1 MSRACARKKSR
12 TIEERRVGLI
22 PVRCSSGPC
31 PGRSRAAAGLIAGPA
46 AFGDATG
53 ESLPFTH
60 FHLYPPRRPST
71 THSPSLSLRAE
82 QRVTMST
89 AVAAAPP
96 APLAPAPE
104 RHVSPRQY
112 TSIASAPPSAERP
125 EPAQKRA
132 RSNGS
137 PSSVGESAQQGD
149 RPGSGK
155 TSPNRCVDIRW
166 NFLCGTDRLTIFA
179 DSNRNGAPPMIKVKK
194 EPGSPSMPTS
204 RPRPKRL
211 DLSSS
216 VNGRGPQ
223 TARPSAPL
231 TSRDSAGLAVHD
243 MGLACLS
250 PGFQTNDPSMR
261 EQLQRSLDVR
271 DQQRQIIEA
280 RQKGTKPGSSHD
292 SEGPQR
298 TQDTT
303 LFGVQ
308 TRTPTTARRKGP
320 PPGLS
325 IAAPSAAQFAN
336 DRVIQS
342 APLHQTFTGLRPGDP
357 ASRYAQHGPSGLSQ
371 MSHIH
376 HVPATQTNNRLPP
389 IADVFANDRL
399 DVQRGPPTS
408 HSPSHNGQVPP
419 AQPSPGFPPTQQQF
433 AAPMSARQR
442 EFRSA
447 EEAMQ
452 GLSGG
457 RDDLMPKVVHYG
469 GVQPP
474 TPPSPMPPG
483 SAHHHHH
490 QHATAAGAPQ
500 HPQHAYAP
508 HSSGDS
514 APHSSRPDILART
527 SSMNGRRRGREEFE
541 RDNGSPPSRFNTQE
555 AKRTTFAVRGEA
567 EREDDWRQGMSSR
580 EKREEFLR
588 LCERAWDL
596 FHS

>member
-1 MSRACARKKSR
+1 MRQRQRKRAPVRVVQSLAAVLGPLDTRRIHSCRARRSCC
-12 TIEERRVGLI
+12 RRIAAHTNDCI
-22 PVRCSSGPC
+22 PVTP
-31 PGRSRAAAGLIAGPA
+31 
-46 AFGDATG
+46 
-53 ESLPFTH
+53 LPQS
-60 FHLYPPRRPST
+60 PRLLKDS
-71 THSPSLSLRAE
+71 
-82 QRVTMST
+82 MST

-96 APLAPAPE
+96 TTSLASAVD

-112 TSIASAPPSAERP
+112 ASITTAAPSALPSAERV
-125 EPAQKRA
+125 EPAPKRA

-137 PSSVGESAQQGD
+137 PSSAEIHQIVVERSN
-149 RPGSGK
+149 SNGK
-155 TSPNRCVDIRW
+155 SSPTSCVYRQHSRATKP
-166 NFLCGTDRLTIFA
+166 GTDFA
-179 DSNRNGAPPMIKVKK
+179 LSSRQNVLPPMIKVKK
-194 EPGSPSMPTS
+194 EPGSPPMSSS

-216 VNGRGPQ
+216 TPNSRGPQ

-231 TSRDSAGLAVHD
+231 TSRESAGLQVQD
-243 MGLACLS
+243 VGLACLS
-250 PGFQTNDPSMR
+250 PGFQTNDPGMR

-280 RQKGTKPGSSHD
+280 RQKGTKPGSAHD
-292 SEGPQR
+292 SDAPR

-308 TRTPTTARRKGP
+308 TRTPTTSRRKGP

-357 ASRYAQHGPSGLSQ
+357 TFTRHAQHGPSGLSQ

-399 DVQRGPPTS
+399 EMRGQLPLQ
-408 HSPSHNGQVPP
+408 SPSHPNGIPP
-419 AQPSPGFPPTQQQF
+419 VPSPGFPPQPQQM
-433 AAPMSARQR
+433 PGSAR
-442 EFRSA
+442 FRSA
-447 EEAMQ
+447 DEAVA

-474 TPPSPMPPG
+474 TPPSPMNVEHTSGG
-483 SAHHHHH
+483 SR
-490 QHATAAGAPQ
+490 QPY
-500 HPQHAYAP
+500 HP
-508 HSSGDS
+508 DS
-514 APHSSRPDILART
+514 DRRPDILART

-541 RDNGSPPSRFNTQE
+541 RDNGSPPSTFNHQE
-555 AKRTTFAVRGEA
+555 PKRATFAVRGEA
-567 EREDDWRQGMSSR
+567 MDEDWRAGMSSA
-580 EKREEFLR
+580 EKKEEFLR

>member
-1 MSRACARKKSR
+1 
-12 TIEERRVGLI
+12 
-22 PVRCSSGPC
+22 
-31 PGRSRAAAGLIAGPA
+31 
-46 AFGDATG
+46 
-53 ESLPFTH
+53 
-60 FHLYPPRRPST
+60 
-71 THSPSLSLRAE
+71 
-82 QRVTMST
+82 
-89 AVAAAPP
+89 
-96 APLAPAPE
+96 
-104 RHVSPRQY
+104 
-112 TSIASAPPSAERP
+112 
-125 EPAQKRA
+125 
-132 RSNGS
+132 
-137 PSSVGESAQQGD
+137 
-149 RPGSGK
+149 
-155 TSPNRCVDIRW
+155 
-166 NFLCGTDRLTIFA
+166 
-179 DSNRNGAPPMIKVKK
+179 MIKVKK
-194 EPGSPSMPTS
+194 EPGSPSMGAS

-216 VNGRGPQ
+216 GNGRGPQ

-231 TSRDSAGLAVHD
+231 TSRDSAGLHIQD

-280 RQKGTKPGSSHD
+280 RQKGGKPGSSHD

-308 TRTPTTARRKGP
+308 TRTPTTSRRKGP

-342 APLHQTFTGLRPGDP
+342 APLHQTFTGLRPGEQP
-357 ASRYAQHGPSGLSQ
+357 SSRYAQHGPSGLSQ

-399 DVQRGPPTS
+399 DVQRGAPTS
-408 HSPSHNGQVPP
+408 HSPGHNGQAPP

-483 SAHHHHH
+483 SAHQQ
-490 QHATAAGAPQ
+490 QHAAAGAQ
-500 HPQHAYAP
+500 QHAYGP
-508 HSSGDS
+508 SSDP
-514 APHSSRPDILART
+514 AQRPDILART

-541 RDNGSPPSRFNTQE
+541 RDNGSPPNRFNTQDGP
-555 AKRTTFAVRGEA
+555 KRATFAGRGE
-567 EREDDWRQGMSSR
+567 EGEDWRREMSSR

>member
-1 MSRACARKKSR
+1 
-12 TIEERRVGLI
+12 
-22 PVRCSSGPC
+22 
-31 PGRSRAAAGLIAGPA
+31 
-46 AFGDATG
+46 
-53 ESLPFTH
+53 
-60 FHLYPPRRPST
+60 
-71 THSPSLSLRAE
+71 
-82 QRVTMST
+82 
-89 AVAAAPP
+89 
-96 APLAPAPE
+96 
-104 RHVSPRQY
+104 
-112 TSIASAPPSAERP
+112 
-125 EPAQKRA
+125 
-132 RSNGS
+132 
-137 PSSVGESAQQGD
+137 
-149 RPGSGK
+149 
-155 TSPNRCVDIRW
+155 
-166 NFLCGTDRLTIFA
+166 
-179 DSNRNGAPPMIKVKK
+179 MIKVKK
-194 EPGSPSMPTS
+194 EPGSPAMGAS

-216 VNGRGPQ
+216 GNGRGPQ

-231 TSRDSAGLAVHD
+231 TSRDSAGLVIQD

-280 RQKGTKPGSSHD
+280 RQKGTKPGSAHD
-292 SEGPQR
+292 SEGP
-298 TQDTT
+298 QDTT

-308 TRTPTTARRKGP
+308 TRTPTTSRRKGP

-325 IAAPSAAQFAN
+325 IAAPSAEQFAN

-342 APLHQTFTGLRPGDP
+342 APLHQTFTGLRPGEHP
-357 ASRYAQHGPSGLSQ
+357 SSRYAQHGPSGLSQ

-376 HVPATQTNNRLPP
+376 HIPATQTNNRLPP

-408 HSPSHNGQVPP
+408 HSPSHNGQGP
-419 AQPSPGFPPTQQQF
+419 QPSPGFPPTQQQF

-483 SAHHHHH
+483 SAHQHHHH
-490 QHATAAGAPQ
+490 HHAAAAA
-500 HPQHAYAP
+500 PQHAYAP
-508 HSSGDS
+508 HSGD
-514 APHSSRPDILART
+514 AHGRPDILART
-527 SSMNGRRRGREEFE
+527 SSMNGRRRGRDEFE
-541 RDNGSPPSRFNTQE
+541 RDNGSPPNQFNTQE
-555 AKRTTFAVRGEA
+555 AKRASFAVRGE
-567 EREDDWRQGMSSR
+567 ESDQDWRQGMSSK